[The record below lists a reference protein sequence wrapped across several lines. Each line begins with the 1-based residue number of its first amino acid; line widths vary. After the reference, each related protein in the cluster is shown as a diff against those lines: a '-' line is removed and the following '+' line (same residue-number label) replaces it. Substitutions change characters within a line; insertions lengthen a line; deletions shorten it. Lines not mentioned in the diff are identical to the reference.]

1 MMEKIFILLLV
12 LALVLPFPPHIINA
26 LLIFNLLFAFVW
38 FVVSLFCRSFRFIR
52 YFPSVLLFVHLIV
65 LALNLSTM
73 RVILQGHGFSIKIVE
88 YTGSSIVG
96 AQPGLGLAIF
106 AILSLIQLTLH
117 GKACIRI
124 TSISD
129 SLNVE
134 PEGIASSGLWPNF
147 WKEMRGYATF
157 TKNLAWTHIIIS
169 IINLVGG
176 IVIGTHINGMGLSLA
191 FQSYASATVGIGYII
206 ALQALFLETSTGVVV
221 SAYQKQGSNK

>member
-106 AILSLIQLTLH
+106 AILSLI
-117 GKACIRI
+117 RI